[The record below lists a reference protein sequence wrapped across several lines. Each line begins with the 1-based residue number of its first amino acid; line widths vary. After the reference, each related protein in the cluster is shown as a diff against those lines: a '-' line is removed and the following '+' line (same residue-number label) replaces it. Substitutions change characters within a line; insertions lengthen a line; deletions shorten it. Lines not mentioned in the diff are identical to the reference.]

1 MKCKLNPLTF
11 QKMVTQCLQDI
22 NNEENRYHFQRP
34 ALKKLQEAA
43 EQHIENMWNEIKDI
57 VLDAGRREVLPGD
70 IKEWKRVSGFNIL
83 YNRSKK
89 RSRGSLCTILD
100 SLPKKSK
107 VCF

>member
-43 EQHIENMWNEIKDI
+43 EQHIENMWNEM
-57 VLDAGRREVLPGD
+57 
-70 IKEWKRVSGFNIL
+70 
-83 YNRSKK
+83 
-89 RSRGSLCTILD
+89 
-100 SLPKKSK
+100 
-107 VCF
+107 